1 MRLIVATLVLA
12 LGACGSENQPE
23 EQGTSTAPAAT
34 VEIPKPAAAISNQS
48 APLMAIPDDPEA
60 LKRLEAMGYTIHEE
74 QGHLHAPGVTS
85 CPAMGESAAM

>member
-23 EQGTSTAPAAT
+23 EQAAPTAPATA
-34 VEIPKPAAAISNQS
+34 VEIPTPAAAVSGQS

-60 LKRLEAMGYTIHEE
+60 LKRLKAMGYTIHEE
-74 QGHLHAPGVTS
+74 QGHLHAPGVAG
-85 CPAMGESAAM
+85 CPAMGDGAAM

>member
-1 MRLIVATLVLA
+1 MRLVFVTFVLA
-12 LGACGSENQPE
+12 LGACGSESQP
-23 EQGTSTAPAAT
+23 QQQAGPTAPAAAI
-34 VEIPKPAAAISNQS
+34 EIPTTAAVSS

-74 QGHLHAPGVTS
+74 QGHLHSPGVTG